1 MFITENDF
9 NMLSN
14 TQMQWANYE
23 WEVQADRFTE
33 GVSFDYQWAFWFNDL
48 PSMIMARTFLM
59 QREIKFQE
67 TYDDALEQFVI
78 LTDYTVDDLAVL
90 A

>member
-14 TQMQWANYE
+14 TQMQWNGYD
-23 WEVQADRFTE
+23 WEIQSDRFTD
-33 GVSFDYQWAFWFNDL
+33 GISFEFQWAFWFDSL
-48 PSMIMARTFLM
+48 PALIMARTFLM
-59 QREIKFQE
+59 QREIKFEE

-78 LTDYTVDDLAVL
+78 LTDYSVDELSVA
-90 A
+90 

>member
-1 MFITENDF
+1 
-9 NMLSN
+9 
-14 TQMQWANYE
+14 
-23 WEVQADRFTE
+23 
-33 GVSFDYQWAFWFNDL
+33 
-48 PSMIMARTFLM
+48 M

-78 LTDYTVDDLAVL
+78 LTDYSVDDLAV

>member
-14 TQMQWANYE
+14 TQMQWSGYD
-23 WEVQADRFTE
+23 WEIQAGRFTQDI
-33 GVSFDYQWAFWFNDL
+33 SFEFQWAFWYDSL
-48 PSMIMARTFLM
+48 PEMIMARTFLM

-78 LTDYTVDDLAVL
+78 LTDYSVDELAV

>member
-9 NMLSN
+9 NMLSE
-14 TQMQWANYE
+14 TQMQWAGYD
-23 WEVQADRFTE
+23 WEIQSGRFTE
-33 GVSFDYQWAFWFNDL
+33 GLSFDFQWAFWFDSL
-48 PSMIMARTFLM
+48 PAMIMARTFLM
-59 QREIKFQE
+59 QREVKFQE

-78 LTDYTVDDLAVL
+78 LTDYSVDELAV

>member
-1 MFITENDF
+1 MFITDNDF

-14 TQMQWANYE
+14 TQMQWSGYD
-23 WEVQADRFTE
+23 WETQADRFSPDIAFE
-33 GVSFDYQWAFWFNDL
+33 FQWAFWFDSL
-48 PSMIMARTFLM
+48 PAAIMARTFLM

-78 LTDYTVDDLAVL
+78 LTDYSVDELAV

>member
-14 TQMQWANYE
+14 TQMQWNGYD
-23 WEVQADRFTE
+23 WEIQSDRFTD
-33 GVSFDYQWAFWFNDL
+33 GISFEFQWAFWFDSL
-48 PSMIMARTFLM
+48 PALIMARTFLM

-78 LTDYTVDDLAVL
+78 LTDYSVDELSVA
-90 A
+90 

>member
-1 MFITENDF
+1 MLITEQDF

-14 TQMQWANYE
+14 TQMQWNGYD
-23 WEVQADRFTE
+23 WEIQADRFTE
-33 GVSFDYQWAFWFNDL
+33 NISFEFQCAFWFDSL
-48 PSMIMARTFLM
+48 PALIMARTFLM

-78 LTDYTVDDLAVL
+78 LTDYSVDDLAV

>member
-14 TQMQWANYE
+14 TQMQWSGYD
-23 WEVQADRFTE
+23 WEIQADRFTADI
-33 GVSFDYQWAFWFNDL
+33 SFEFQWAFWFDSL
-48 PSMIMARTFLM
+48 PALIMARTFLM

-78 LTDYTVDDLAVL
+78 LTDYTVDELAV

>member
-14 TQMQWANYE
+14 TQMQWSGYD
-23 WEVQADRFTE
+23 WEIQADRFTE
-33 GVSFDYQWAFWFNDL
+33 DITFDYQWAFWFDSL
-48 PSMIMARTFLM
+48 PALIMARTFLM

-78 LTDYTVDDLAVL
+78 LTDYSVDELAV

>member
-14 TQMQWANYE
+14 TQMQWNGYD
-23 WEVQADRFTE
+23 WEIQSDRFTD
-33 GVSFDYQWAFWFNDL
+33 GISFEFQWAFWFESL
-48 PSMIMARTFLM
+48 PALIMARTFLM

-78 LTDYTVDDLAVL
+78 LTDYSVDELSVA
-90 A
+90 

>member
-14 TQMQWANYE
+14 TQMQWSGYD
-23 WEVQADRFTE
+23 WETQADRFTE
-33 GVSFDYQWAFWFNDL
+33 NVSFDFQWSFWFDSL
-48 PSMIMARTFLM
+48 PALIMARTFLM
-59 QREIKFQE
+59 QREIQFQE
-67 TYDDALEQFVI
+67 TYDDSTEQFVI
-78 LTDYTVDDLAVL
+78 LTDYSVDEMAV

>member
-14 TQMQWANYE
+14 TQMQWSGYD
-23 WEVQADRFTE
+23 WETQADRFTQDIT
-33 GVSFDYQWAFWFNDL
+33 FDHQWAFWFDSL
-48 PSMIMARTFLM
+48 PALIMARTFLM

-78 LTDYTVDDLAVL
+78 LTDYSVDELAV